1 MCQKD
6 LASYRLRLLL
16 SRSNADEIVNN
27 LKLAF
32 TGQLY
37 HGYETPKQALY
48 TDSAASCGVLYPP
61 LCGIV
66 QLTNS
71 AALRFR
77 NWSFTNK
84 KIQLK
89 NHLLF
94 NITGNTFKPV
104 SFFINL
110 SSLEIC

>member
-16 SRSNADEIVNN
+16 SRPNADEIATNF
-27 LKLAF
+27 KLTF

-61 LCGIV
+61 LCGIIRPASF
-66 QLTNS
+66 S
-71 AALRFR
+71 ALCF
-77 NWSFTNK
+77 
-84 KIQLK
+84 
-89 NHLLF
+89 
-94 NITGNTFKPV
+94 
-104 SFFINL
+104 
-110 SSLEIC
+110 